1 MSSGWVQHCGICGS
15 DKECEH
21 LTELG
26 AVKPG
31 FTNWKDKCKHG
42 NPIGATYQDPLYQC
56 PECIDEKNV
65 KLVTEGVKFDQDKIA
80 TDLLPFDALEGTA
93 RVLAYGK
100 KKYAARNWEKGMAWG
115 RLLGAALRHAFRWAI
130 GEEFDPESG
139 LPHLDHFTCCALM
152 LSALVKRKVGTD
164 DRFKPSP

>member
-1 MSSGWVQHCGICGS
+1 M
-15 DKECEH
+15 
-21 LTELG
+21 
-26 AVKPG
+26 
-31 FTNWKDKCKHG
+31 HG
-42 NPIGATYQDPLYQC
+42 NPVGATNADPLYQC
-56 PECIDEKNV
+56 SECIKEWDNKKQLGPCKHNV
-65 KLVTEGVKFDQDKIA
+65 IPGCADCTKIATEGVKFDQDKIA

-115 RLLGAALRHAFRWAI
+115 RLFGAALRHAFRWAM
-130 GEEFDPESG
+130 GEEIDPESG

-164 DRFKPSP
+164 DRAKFP